1 MSIYSDKLTHVQ
13 VVISCPYSVAQICTH
28 EDALAHNFGA
38 PCIDDIMSYNSLT
51 TSIAPQ
57 VIVWFLGLVEVLGWK
72 SKMCPGFGKENTIYV
87 K

>member
-13 VVISCPYSVAQICTH
+13 VVISCPYSVAQMCTR
-28 EDALAHNFGA
+28 EDALAHNFGT
-38 PCIDDIMSYNSLT
+38 PCIDDSLT
-51 TSIAPQ
+51 TSIAPH

-72 SKMCPGFGKENTIYV
+72 SKMCPGFGKENTTYV